1 MTQVHDRRHHHE
13 FICSVALRS
22 QARRGTFRF
31 NEAFKFSIATF
42 AAILMLAFIPAAASA
57 GEPNDMFWVR
67 STQKSP
73 EQVVAA
79 IKGYVEAK
87 KWLYLADFKLKGG
100 QVTAVKI
107 CYPPIGKDIF
117 AAGMHVAAIMP
128 CGHIAV
134 YDEGGTKISMLHPN
148 YMTALFPDKNLEK
161 AAREVTP
168 LFEAM
173 LAEVSK

>member
-1 MTQVHDRRHHHE
+1 MRR
-13 FICSVALRS
+13 SALGWS
-22 QARRGTFRF
+22 FLACIVLP
-31 NEAFKFSIATF
+31 S
-42 AAILMLAFIPAAASA
+42 AAGA

-67 STQKSP
+67 VTSKTP

-79 IKGYVEAK
+79 VKSHGETN

-100 QVTAVKI
+100 EVTAVKI

-117 AAGMHVAAIMP
+117 AAGMHVAAMMP

-134 YDEGGTKISMLHPN
+134 YVESGKTTVSMLQPKF
-148 YMTALFPDKNLEK
+148 MTAIYPDKNLDN
-161 AAREVTP
+161 AVRTVTP

-173 LAEVSK
+173 LGEVVR

>member
-1 MTQVHDRRHHHE
+1 MKASA
-13 FICSVALRS
+13 FGFALL
-22 QARRGTFRF
+22 T
-31 NEAFKFSIATF
+31 
-42 AAILMLAFIPAAASA
+42 LALVPAGAGA
-57 GEPNDMFWVR
+57 GEPNELFWVR

-79 IKGYVEAK
+79 IKEYVGNK
-87 KWLYLADFKLKGG
+87 QWLYLADFKLKGG

-107 CYPPIGKDIF
+107 CYPPIGNDIF
-117 AAGMHVAAIMP
+117 AAGMHVAAMMP

-134 YDEGGTKISMLHPN
+134 YDEGGTKISMLHPKF
-148 YMTALFPDKNLEK
+148 MTVIYPDKNLEK

-173 LAEVSK
+173 LAEVSR

>member
-1 MTQVHDRRHHHE
+1 MMKA
-13 FICSVALRS
+13 FAGFALL
-22 QARRGTFRF
+22 T
-31 NEAFKFSIATF
+31 
-42 AAILMLAFIPAAASA
+42 LALVPTGAGA
-57 GEPNDMFWVR
+57 GEPNDVFWVR

-79 IKGYVEAK
+79 IKEYVGNK

-107 CYPPIGKDIF
+107 CYPPIGNDIF
-117 AAGMHVAAIMP
+117 AAGMHVAAMMP
-128 CGHIAV
+128 CGNIAV
-134 YDEGGTKISMLHPN
+134 YDEGGTKISMLHPK
-148 YMTALFPDKNLEK
+148 YMTAIYPDKNLEK

-173 LAEVSK
+173 LAEVSR